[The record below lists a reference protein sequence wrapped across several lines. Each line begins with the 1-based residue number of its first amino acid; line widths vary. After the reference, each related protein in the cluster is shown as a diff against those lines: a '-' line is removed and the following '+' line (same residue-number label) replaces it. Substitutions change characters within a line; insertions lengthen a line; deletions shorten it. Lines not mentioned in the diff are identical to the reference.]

1 MDDFTFFIK
10 YLAYYFPMKAQCSVT
25 GCTKKVLARDYCD
38 VHYQR
43 FMKHGIDGIHGK
55 VIKKCAYCQVE
66 LVLSV
71 KNAKR
76 KYCSKECEKNEI
88 IKNSPI
94 CRVDGCESKVKVKK
108 TQLCGMHQTRYRNHG
123 DVSESKRVSKYA
135 SDALCFIEGCS
146 KKPLA
151 KGMCNRHYTLYKIH
165 GDPEG
170 GRYVYKI
177 RKAITHD
184 DGTRTC
190 SECEE
195 RKPIGDFH
203 KDKNASDGY
212 RSKCKACR
220 LKSVKN
226 WYKKNH
232 EVQLE
237 KHRKSYKRDVEKIRT
252 RDNERYERDREKR
265 IALATEHSHRRKAR
279 KLNTVVEKGISVLS
293 LKKRHGTKCHY
304 CQKEM
309 DFSKGVGR
317 KFNSD
322 MATIEHLIP
331 LARGGEHTFANT
343 VLACRFCNISRG
355 AKSQEDFEEYR
366 KEN

>member
-1 MDDFTFFIK
+1 MDDFQFLIK
-10 YLAYYFPMKAQCSVT
+10 PLTYYFPMKAECSVT
-25 GCTKKVLARDYCD
+25 ECERKVLARDYCS
-38 VHYQR
+38 VHYAR
-43 FMKHGIDGIHGK
+43 FMKYGIEGISGH
-55 VIKKCAYCQVE
+55 VIKNCTHCNIEMK
-66 LVLSV
+66 LNV
-71 KNAKR
+71 KNAQS

-88 IKNSPI
+88 LKNSPI
-94 CRVDGCESKVKVKK
+94 CRVDGCESKAKVKK
-108 TQLCGMHQTRYRNHG
+108 TQLCGMHQTRFQNHG
-123 DVSESKRVSKYA
+123 DVSKVKKLSKYPK
-135 SDALCFIEGCS
+135 DAVCFIEGCTN
-146 KKPLA
+146 KPLA
-151 KGMCNRHYTLYKIH
+151 QGMCNRHYTLYKIH

-190 SECEE
+190 SQCEQ
-195 RKPIGDFH
+195 RLPISEFH
-203 KDKNASDGY
+203 KDKAATDGR
-212 RSKCKACR
+212 RSKCKSCR
-220 LKSVKN
+220 IGLVQD
-226 WYKKNH
+226 WYQENIQERRAKANSRRKENV
-232 EVQLE
+232 EVERQ
-237 KHRKSYKRDVEKIRT
+237 K
-252 RDNERYERDREKR
+252 DNARYERDREKR

-279 KLNTVVEKGISVLS
+279 KLNTVVEKGISVIS

-317 KFNSD
+317 KFNND

-355 AKSQEDFEEYR
+355 AKSQEDFEKYR
-366 KEN
+366 NED